1 MTTPTSEFGCRP
13 SIETSAD
20 SPDDRTRPCS
30 ACVFVE
36 SSDVSALA
44 ISAVTSPTLTVT
56 APSVTVVSDLTSTPP
71 TDARTSPFGTAV
83 VVVAALLTDELL
95 DEPTDDE
102 SSESAS
108 VVLVFP
114 DLGEEDDVVVG
125 STVIDDGD
133 VVLVV
138 SATVVVVVVVVVG
151 GAFEVTMVRDPDTMF
166 PAIPPEYVTTY
177 SVLAVRPETFAK
189 NSVGQTGLL
198 LLLRKRPLDVPLPEP
213 TETPSFETVHVAVTV
228 NGEVLPVL
236 FRQPLICI

>member
-1 MTTPTSEFGCRP
+1 M
-13 SIETSAD
+13 
-20 SPDDRTRPCS
+20 
-30 ACVFVE
+30 
-36 SSDVSALA
+36 
-44 ISAVTSPTLTVT
+44 
-56 APSVTVVSDLTSTPP
+56 SVLPN
-71 TDARTSPFGTAV
+71 
-83 VVVAALLTDELL
+83 
-95 DEPTDDE
+95 
-102 SSESAS
+102 
-108 VVLVFP
+108 
-114 DLGEEDDVVVG
+114 LGEEDDVVVG

-138 SATVVVVVVVVVG
+138 SATVVVGATVVVVVVVVVG

-198 LLLRKRPLDVPLPEP
+198 LLLRRRPLDVPLPEP